1 MNFTLLLFSIAV
13 LGAGLYLRNYRK
25 DKRLAA
31 TGWDQLVARLEPV
44 PVDVISKVALD
55 YLEPRKGQVSIQ
67 TNEMLFL
74 LGGNEGVRRMQAN
87 ADVLIALAGFAQQ
100 WNFPETAIVV
110 ERMQRDG
117 LALRRSS
124 RDLYLGLLL
133 GYGGSKGPFCVQ
145 EIAASYYLMRQR
157 LLALY
162 ETSHTGGYP
171 RLAVALGHSAAACG
185 LAI

>member
-13 LGAGLYLRNYRK
+13 LGAGLYLRNFRK

-55 YLEPRKGQVSIQ
+55 YLQPRKGQVSIQ

-100 WNFPETAIVV
+100 WNFPETVIVV
-110 ERMQRDG
+110 ERMQHDG

-133 GYGGSKGPFCVQ
+133 GYGRSKGPFCIQ

-162 ETSHTGGYP
+162 ETSHTGRYP